1 MALPVWPSTV
11 SSEANSGWAM
21 PSMFLQP
28 VSTQMEGGN
37 QRLRSMPGNNVA
49 VIDYPLKPM
58 TNAEYDIFDAFM
70 RTTLNNGASRWTMPI
85 VIGTSTVTKTV
96 QLNEGKPPSVLRQG
110 AYMFVTLPLRVYGM

>member
-1 MALPVWPSTV
+1 
-11 SSEANSGWAM
+11 
-21 PSMFLQP
+21 MFIQP

-49 VIDYPLKPM
+49 TIDYPLKPM
-58 TNAEYDIFDAFM
+58 TNTEYDLFDTFM
-70 RTTLNNGASRWTMPI
+70 RTTLNNGTSRWTMPI

-96 QLNEGKPPSVLRQG
+96 QLEQGKAPSVSRQG